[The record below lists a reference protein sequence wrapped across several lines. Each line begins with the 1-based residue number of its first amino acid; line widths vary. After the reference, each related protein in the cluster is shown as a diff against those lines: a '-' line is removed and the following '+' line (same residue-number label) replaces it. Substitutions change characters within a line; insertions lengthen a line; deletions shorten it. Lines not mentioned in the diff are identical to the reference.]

1 MNKYIELNAQKQA
14 ITKFNVNYPTMD
26 SLQNAGLLLNP
37 DTIVV
42 DFDGD
47 NQAKEQ
53 SIIEYI
59 KNTYPTLNVE
69 TTRGIH
75 FYYKKPQEI
84 TVKSVSDVITTSG
97 FQVDYKTGNNSY
109 VVVKQNGVER
119 NRSQELDLTNLP
131 ELPHI
136 LYPLGKNKENLSNM
150 CDGDGRNNSI
160 FSHLCNVRRKYPT
173 LDIKEIGEFI
183 NNNIFTDP
191 LDFRELNNTINIV
204 LSRNIEAEQKQS
216 KPLQTISALEL
227 HNKELEPTKFIVDNM
242 LPQGLNLIAS
252 PPKYRQELANAW
264 SMFIRCKWREV
275 FKQKY

>member
-1 MNKYIELNAQKQA
+1 MELKEIEVSAARLQA
-14 ITKFNVNYPTMD
+14 RA
-26 SLQNAGLLLNP
+26 AG
-37 DTIVV
+37 I
-42 DFDGD
+42 
-47 NQAKEQ
+47 
-53 SIIEYI
+53 
-59 KNTYPTLNVE
+59 
-69 TTRGIH
+69 
-75 FYYKKPQEI
+75 
-84 TVKSVSDVITTSG
+84 
-97 FQVDYKTGNNSY
+97 
-109 VVVKQNGVER
+109 
-119 NRSQELDLTNLP
+119 TNLP

-191 LDFRELNNTINIV
+191 LDFRELNNTINSV

-216 KPLQTISALEL
+216 KPLQTISAIEL

-252 PPKYRQELANAW
+252 PPKYRQELANA
-264 SMFIRCKWREV
+264 
-275 FKQKY
+275 